1 MNTKKF
7 KQVRRTDPKLWE
19 RVKKKITH
27 DSKGG
32 KPGQWS
38 ARKAQLTVAEYKK
51 RGGEYTKKSPKP
63 RDTSL
68 GKWTRQ
74 EWGTK
79 SGKNSVVGKKAT
91 GERYLPKKARD
102 ALTDKEYKQT
112 SRKKR
117 RDMKKGVQYSR
128 QPSKISRKSMKS
140 MKSTRTFKMKS
151 DKKYTV
157 TDTKNKTV
165 LKSIKKSD
173 RANKK
178 YKATFTIHKD
188 GKKKEKTTYFGY
200 PSPTDPNN
208 DYTRHKDKTRR
219 NRYIWRHMKDTRT
232 GDPTRAGYLS
242 LYVLWNKPSLK
253 ASITDYK
260 KRLGKYNRTGTFP
273 LDISGYQKPANAKT
287 KIQRSK

>member
-1 MNTKKF
+1 MSSKKV
-7 KQVRRTDPKLWE
+7 KQVIRTDPKLWE
-19 RVKKKITH
+19 SVKKKITSG
-27 DSKGG
+27 SKGG
-32 KPGQWS
+32 NPEQWS
-38 ARKAQLTVAEYKK
+38 ARKAQLAVAEYKK
-51 RGGEYTKKSPKP
+51 RGGGYTKNSAKP

-74 EWGTK
+74 KWGTK

-117 RDMKKGVQYSR
+117 KDMKKGIQYSR
-128 QPSKISRKSMKS
+128 QPSKISRKTGKHN
-140 MKSTRTFKMKS
+140 FAE
-151 DKKYTV
+151 
-157 TDTKNKTV
+157 NKIV

-173 RANKK
+173 RTNKK

-208 DYTRHKDKTRR
+208 DYTRHKDKNRR

-260 KRLGKYNRTGTFP
+260 KRLGKYNRTGKFP
-273 LDISGYQKPANAKT
+273 LDISGYQKPINAKT

>member
-1 MNTKKF
+1 MSSKKV
-7 KQVRRTDPKLWE
+7 KQVIRTDPKLWE
-19 RVKKKITH
+19 SVKKKITSG
-27 DSKGG
+27 SKGG
-32 KPGQWS
+32 NPGQWS
-38 ARKAQLTVAEYKK
+38 ARKAQLAVAEYKK
-51 RGGEYTKKSPKP
+51 RGGEYTKNSAKP
-63 RDTSL
+63 RYTSL

-74 EWGTK
+74 KWGTK

-102 ALTDKEYKQT
+102 TLTDKEYKQT

-117 RDMKKGVQYSR
+117 KDMKKGIQYSR
-128 QPSKISRKSMKS
+128 QPSKISRK
-140 MKSTRTFKMKS
+140 TG
-151 DKKYTV
+151 KYNV
-157 TDTKNKTV
+157 AENKIV

-173 RANKK
+173 RTNKK

-208 DYTRHKDKTRR
+208 DYTRHKDKNRR

-260 KRLGKYNRTGTFP
+260 KRLSKYNRTGKFP
-273 LDISGYQKPANAKT
+273 LDISGYQKPINAKT

>member
-1 MNTKKF
+1 MSTKKV
-7 KQVRRTDPKLWE
+7 KQVIRTDPKLWE

-102 ALTDKEYKQT
+102 ALTY
-112 SRKKR
+112 
-117 RDMKKGVQYSR
+117 
-128 QPSKISRKSMKS
+128 
-140 MKSTRTFKMKS
+140 
-151 DKKYTV
+151 
-157 TDTKNKTV
+157 
-165 LKSIKKSD
+165 
-173 RANKK
+173 
-178 YKATFTIHKD
+178 
-188 GKKKEKTTYFGY
+188 
-200 PSPTDPNN
+200 
-208 DYTRHKDKTRR
+208 
-219 NRYIWRHMKDTRT
+219 
-232 GDPTRAGYLS
+232 
-242 LYVLWNKPSLK
+242 
-253 ASITDYK
+253 
-260 KRLGKYNRTGTFP
+260 
-273 LDISGYQKPANAKT
+273 
-287 KIQRSK
+287 